1 MKKHRVPVG
10 WPSPDPRHYR
20 FSLPNV
26 IWEYDL
32 KPTEFVILSY
42 LCCYHCHHRSDE
54 KVSAEA
60 VAKAV
65 HLTVDTV
72 KKYLSSLASKKLITD
87 EISLAPALQLTDDRK
102 FFTLP
107 NEIFLLNLPPSAFM
121 VYAYLLLVEDRRT
134 HTCHPSYN
142 TIANQTGM
150 AKNTVIKS
158 IGVLLDAKLIAM
170 EHSRYFDKH
179 GMKWKGNNLYTILP
193 TQLAV
198 DAYHQRQLRQL
209 ELGAER
215 RRVRQRQEAYDRR
228 HPRTL
233 LCAPAA
239 PSQCQP
245 HDPTY

>member
-1 MKKHRVPVG
+1 MRRHRIPVG
-10 WPSPDPRHYR
+10 WPRPDPRHYR
-20 FSLPNV
+20 FPLPNAV
-26 IWEYDL
+26 WEYDL

-42 LCCYHCHHRSDE
+42 LCCCHSHRRNDE
-54 KVSAEA
+54 KASAEA

-65 HLTVDTV
+65 HMTVGTV
-72 KKYLSSLASKKLITD
+72 KKYLSSLASRKLITD
-87 EISLAPALQLTDDRK
+87 ESSLAPALQLADDRK

-121 VYAYLLLVEDRRT
+121 VYAYLLLVEDRKT

-150 AKNTVIKS
+150 ARNTVIKS

-170 EHSRYFDKH
+170 EHSQYFDKH

-193 TQLAV
+193 TRQAV

-209 ELGAER
+209 ELDAER
-215 RRVRQRQEAYDRR
+215 RRVRRRQEEYDRR
-228 HPRTL
+228 HPRVF
-233 LCAPAA
+233 LCALTTPGSA
-239 PSQCQP
+239 P
-245 HDPTY
+245 TT